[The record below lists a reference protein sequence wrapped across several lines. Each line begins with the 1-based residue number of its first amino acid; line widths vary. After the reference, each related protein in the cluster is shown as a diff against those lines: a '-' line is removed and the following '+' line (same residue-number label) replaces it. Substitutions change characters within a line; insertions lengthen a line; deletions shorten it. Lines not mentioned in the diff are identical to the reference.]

1 MLAAVWVERLV
12 ELTLQDVSLR
22 GGRFT
27 CALQR
32 SAVDK
37 VKADAEGKLLLV
49 LVGRVGSR
57 KVREVEALGDT
68 PWVGYRRA
76 ENEIPC
82 RIDLC
87 ETTFPKLWNVNIRT
101 TYRRV
106 KTYQCVGKLYVNFAD
121 LDSWWRLPQRRQ
133 VGGLHTLLRGRQAR
147 LRSLQAQTR
156 GHALEQLRRT

>member
-1 MLAAVWVERLV
+1 MLAAVRVEKLV

-37 VKADAEGKLLLV
+37 VKADAEGKLLLI

-57 KVREVEALGDT
+57 EVREMKALGDAS
-68 PWVGYRRA
+68 WIGYRRA
-76 ENEIPC
+76 ENKIPC

-87 ETTFPKLWNVNIRT
+87 ETTFPKL
-101 TYRRV
+101 
-106 KTYQCVGKLYVNFAD
+106 
-121 LDSWWRLPQRRQ
+121 
-133 VGGLHTLLRGRQAR
+133 
-147 LRSLQAQTR
+147 
-156 GHALEQLRRT
+156 

>member
-1 MLAAVWVERLV
+1 M

-37 VKADAEGKLLLV
+37 VKADAEGKLLLI

-57 KVREVEALGDT
+57 EVREVEALGDA
-68 PWVGYRRA
+68 PWIGYRRA

-87 ETTFPKLWNVNIRT
+87 ETTFPKL
-101 TYRRV
+101 
-106 KTYQCVGKLYVNFAD
+106 
-121 LDSWWRLPQRRQ
+121 
-133 VGGLHTLLRGRQAR
+133 
-147 LRSLQAQTR
+147 
-156 GHALEQLRRT
+156 